1 MVLDSLGLVSYWRL
15 GERDG
20 WVAVDSAGAAC
31 GRYENVGLGVPGA
44 LTGDADTA
52 AAFDG
57 TRSAVSVG
65 PTAELSFPGRSEFTL
80 AAWIR
85 PSEVPRD
92 NARIISAVLSR
103 YDGLHGYELVLTPRL
118 GITFNRYAGAAVD
131 HVVTAPTVGLNQ
143 WSHVV
148 AIYNGQRVSVYV
160 DGQAVAGV
168 EAQLDLRPF
177 PHGLDIG
184 RRCGVPR
191 SATFHGAI
199 DEVAVW
205 RRSLPDEEVRRHH
218 SAGTSPAA
226 RRDRGSHDD
235 ELGARRVA
243 ELYERTAAVSLQR
256 ELWTDPGCYQAGYTL
271 MIPLYAAFLLE
282 RGRWIEQFDDHAAR
296 LVAAAAAGHFR
307 GQDASARLQYLYLWS
322 RYITLSAR
330 RGRTGDTL
338 EALTELVLAEFDEPW
353 SSRRASLEDVLAQ
366 EPVELAR
373 RRAIDGDALLTVGI
387 AADLLSSGLVRDPMA
402 LGQLAE
408 ARATA
413 LRVFASEI
421 RWRDDGGWLLQ
432 PGAWCDHEDYLYAG
446 RDRVADDTG
455 GAPIPDIAP
464 STSFAQRLPVILES
478 LREAVHEESAAWFVD
493 GLSAGLERQLA
504 QHVLVEPGDAFP
516 AFRMTN
522 YMDGRNGVY
531 GSTTWY
537 GPYGL
542 SGALTTGWWSRLPG
556 ARVRRAYRRLAQRF
570 PLSEAVW
577 NTYCGPLDNRLGLP
591 VRADNVEDGAE
602 LRELLVRLAAM
613 LPGP

>member
-199 DEVAVW
+199 DEVAVGAAHCPM
-205 RRSLPDEEVRRHH
+205 RR
-218 SAGTSPAA
+218 
-226 RRDRGSHDD
+226 
-235 ELGARRVA
+235 
-243 ELYERTAAVSLQR
+243 
-256 ELWTDPGCYQAGYTL
+256 
-271 MIPLYAAFLLE
+271 
-282 RGRWIEQFDDHAAR
+282 
-296 LVAAAAAGHFR
+296 
-307 GQDASARLQYLYLWS
+307 
-322 RYITLSAR
+322 
-330 RGRTGDTL
+330 
-338 EALTELVLAEFDEPW
+338 
-353 SSRRASLEDVLAQ
+353 
-366 EPVELAR
+366 
-373 RRAIDGDALLTVGI
+373 
-387 AADLLSSGLVRDPMA
+387 
-402 LGQLAE
+402 
-408 ARATA
+408 
-413 LRVFASEI
+413 
-421 RWRDDGGWLLQ
+421 
-432 PGAWCDHEDYLYAG
+432 
-446 RDRVADDTG
+446 
-455 GAPIPDIAP
+455 
-464 STSFAQRLPVILES
+464 
-478 LREAVHEESAAWFVD
+478 
-493 GLSAGLERQLA
+493 
-504 QHVLVEPGDAFP
+504 
-516 AFRMTN
+516 
-522 YMDGRNGVY
+522 
-531 GSTTWY
+531 
-537 GPYGL
+537 
-542 SGALTTGWWSRLPG
+542 
-556 ARVRRAYRRLAQRF
+556 
-570 PLSEAVW
+570 
-577 NTYCGPLDNRLGLP
+577 
-591 VRADNVEDGAE
+591 
-602 LRELLVRLAAM
+602 
-613 LPGP
+613 